1 MSAPLVKIAI
11 ASIAL
16 GVLVMVMS
24 VCILRGFQNE
34 ITRKVAGFGSHIV
47 VQNITIGQQF
57 EETPLS
63 TQRDDLARLR
73 NLLGISHIQFFATK
87 GGMAKTNDQIHG
99 VIFRG
104 VSRGFDSTFLVEN
117 IVDGRLFRFADSTAS
132 NEVIISQTIANKLQL
147 NVGDKMRTYFWQG
160 ANYRAR
166 AFSIVG
172 IYNTDLSDFD
182 EHYVIGDIAQVQR
195 LNGWQAD
202 HVGGYELLIDDFDKI
217 DRVAAQ
223 ALSCLNYD
231 LALTTVIQQHQA
243 LFAWLSLLDSNI
255 VLIIIIMALVCIVA
269 IISALLIMI
278 FEKAST
284 IGLLKVLGATNQSI
298 RRIFLIKSMQI
309 ITLGI
314 LIGDGIALLLCF
326 LEQRYHLITL
336 DSETYSMSFV
346 PVAADPWIFILI
358 SLGSLAACM
367 AALLIPASY
376 ISRVVP
382 AKSLRFE

>member
-63 TQRDDLARLR
+63 TQRDDLERLR
-73 NLLGISHIQFFATK
+73 NISDISHIQFFATK
-87 GGMAKTNDQIHG
+87 GGMAKTDDQIHG
-99 VIFRG
+99 VIFKG
-104 VSRGFDSTFLVEN
+104 ISRGFDSTFLVEN
-117 IVDGRLFRFADSTAS
+117 IVDGRLFRFADSAAS

-160 ANYRAR
+160 ASYRAR

-202 HVGGYELLIDDFDKI
+202 QVGGYELLVDDFDKI

-243 LFAWLSLLDSNI
+243 LFAWLELLDSNI

-269 IISALLIMI
+269 IVSALLIMI

-284 IGLLKVLGATNQSI
+284 IGLLKVLGATNKSI
-298 RRIFLIKSMQI
+298 RHIFLIKSMQI

-314 LIGDGIALLLCF
+314 VIGDGIALLLCF
-326 LEQRYHLITL
+326 LEQRHHLISL

-346 PVAADPWIFILI
+346 PVAADPWTFGLI
-358 SLGSLAACM
+358 SLGSLGACM